1 MSGHGRASRRPAGWG
16 LWKNGLL
23 IFVNIL
29 QHFPFIL
36 NDNMRSISILH
47 SLLHFFGQM
56 YPCFWSTLAGRQCT
70 GDEYGGVP
78 NPEDDCNTC
87 KCVNGCIA
95 GGCTLKGC
103 DDGNVLKL
111 LVIIEQHRITALLY
125 SVNTFKFDYQSMRH
139 PILLKW
145 IR

>member
-1 MSGHGRASRRPAGWG
+1 
-16 LWKNGLL
+16 
-23 IFVNIL
+23 
-29 QHFPFIL
+29 
-36 NDNMRSISILH
+36 
-47 SLLHFFGQM
+47 M
-56 YPCFWSTLAGRQCT
+56 YPWFWSFLAGRQCT

-111 LVIIEQHRITALLY
+111 LVIIEQHRITALLH
-125 SVNTFKFDYQSMRH
+125 SVNTFKFDYQSIRH

>member
-1 MSGHGRASRRPAGWG
+1 
-16 LWKNGLL
+16 
-23 IFVNIL
+23 
-29 QHFPFIL
+29 
-36 NDNMRSISILH
+36 MRSISIVH

-70 GDEYGGVP
+70 GDEDGGVT
-78 NPEDDCNTC
+78 NHDDDCNTC

-111 LVIIEQHRITALLY
+111 LVIIEQHRITALPY
-125 SVNTFKFDYQSMRH
+125 SVNTFKFDYQSIRH